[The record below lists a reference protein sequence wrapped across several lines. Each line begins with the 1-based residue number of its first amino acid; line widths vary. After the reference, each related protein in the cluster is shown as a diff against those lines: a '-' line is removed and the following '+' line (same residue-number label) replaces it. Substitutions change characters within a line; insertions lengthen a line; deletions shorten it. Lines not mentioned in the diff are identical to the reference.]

1 MATREDVL
9 PSIESGRLPGR
20 VRDRH
25 LPRHRAGPAASVREA
40 GAAVV
45 DFVLVGALVT
55 VIFVALIQLALALH
69 VRNTVADAASSAARY
84 GALGDRT
91 AADAQARATMLVA
104 TALGPN
110 YVQEVAASVQSN
122 DGLAVITVSIRAPLP
137 VLGLLGPARTLEMTG
152 HAVITK

>member
-1 MATREDVL
+1 M
-9 PSIESGRLPGR
+9 
-20 VRDRH
+20 
-25 LPRHRAGPAASVREA
+25 
-40 GAAVV
+40 V

-55 VIFVALIQLALALH
+55 VIFVALLQLALALH

-91 AADAQARATMLVA
+91 AADAHERATMLVG

-110 YVQEVAASVQSN
+110 YVQDVSVSVETQN
-122 DGLAVITVSIRAPLP
+122 GLNILQVSITAPLP
-137 VLGLLGPARTLEMTG
+137 LIGLFGPARSLEMSG

>member
-1 MATREDVL
+1 MATTKSHPPGLGGGLHL
-9 PSIESGRLPGR
+9 PDAPQR
-20 VRDRH
+20 
-25 LPRHRAGPAASVREA
+25 LPRHREKSIAGVREA

-45 DFVLVGALVT
+45 DFVLVGGLVT
-55 VIFVALIQLALALH
+55 VIFVALIQLALVLH
-69 VRNTVADAASSAARY
+69 VRNTVGDAAASAARY

-91 AADAQARATMLVA
+91 AADAQERAAMLIS

-110 YVQEVAASVQSN
+110 YVQDVAANVETRN
-122 DGLAVITVSIRAPLP
+122 GLAVLTVSIKAPLP

>member
-1 MATREDVL
+1 LQET
-9 PSIESGRLPGR
+9 
-20 VRDRH
+20 
-25 LPRHRAGPAASVREA
+25 

-55 VIFVALIQLALALH
+55 VIFVALLQLALALH

-91 AADAQARATMLVA
+91 AADARERATLLVA

-110 YVQEVAASVQSN
+110 YVQDVSVN
-122 DGLAVITVSIRAPLP
+122 VETRDGLNVLRVSITAPLP
-137 VLGLLGPARTLEMTG
+137 VLGLLGPSRSLEMTG

>member
-1 MATREDVL
+1 M
-9 PSIESGRLPGR
+9 PG
-20 VRDRH
+20 
-25 LPRHRAGPAASVREA
+25 GQEA

-104 TALGPN
+104 SALGPS
-110 YVQEVAASVQSN
+110 YVQDVTASISTRN
-122 DGLAVITVSIRAPLP
+122 GLDVLTVFIRAPLP
-137 VLGLLGPARTLEMTG
+137 VLGLLGPAETLEMAG
-152 HAVITK
+152 HAVITR

>member
-1 MATREDVL
+1 MAARRG
-9 PSIESGRLPGR
+9 PRPIWGNWGSWRG
-20 VRDRH
+20 H
-25 LPRHRAGPAASVREA
+25 QPRHRAEDTLRTREA

-55 VIFVALIQLALALH
+55 VIFVALVQLSLALH

-91 AADAQARATMLVA
+91 AADAQTRATMLMNS
-104 TALGPN
+104 ALGPH
-110 YVQEVAASVQSN
+110 YVQDVTASVQTRN
-122 DGLAVITVSIRAPLP
+122 GLDILTVSIRAPLP
-137 VLGLLGPARTLEMTG
+137 VLGLLGPARSLEMTG

>member
-1 MATREDVL
+1 MATTRSYPPGHGGGL
-9 PSIESGRLPGR
+9 QLRHASRRLPR
-20 VRDRH
+20 QREQSV
-25 LPRHRAGPAASVREA
+25 AGVREA

-55 VIFVALIQLALALH
+55 VIFVALIQLALVLH

-91 AADAQARATMLVA
+91 AADAQERATMLVS

-110 YVQEVAASVQSN
+110 YVQDVAAN
-122 DGLAVITVSIRAPLP
+122 METRNGLAMLTVSIKAPLP

>member
-1 MATREDVL
+1 M
-9 PSIESGRLPGR
+9 
-20 VRDRH
+20 
-25 LPRHRAGPAASVREA
+25 
-40 GAAVV
+40 V

-104 TALGPN
+104 TALGPD

>member
-1 MATREDVL
+1 M
-9 PSIESGRLPGR
+9 
-20 VRDRH
+20 
-25 LPRHRAGPAASVREA
+25 
-40 GAAVV
+40 

-91 AADAQARATMLVA
+91 AADARERATMLVG

-110 YVQEVAASVQSN
+110 YVQDVSVTVETRN
-122 DGLAVITVSIRAPLP
+122 GLNVLRVSITAPLP
-137 VLGLLGPARTLEMTG
+137 VLGLFGPARSLEMTG
-152 HAVITK
+152 HAVIAK